1 MITIYKDKNDISDDM
16 EYVELND
23 IFFNQK
29 TILKLD
35 NYAKEI
41 IEKVDGSK
49 LLSKYKIMSKF
60 NEVALDIDCLSTGC
74 KTILNVLYFPNKVFC
89 MKECGDNAIELLYS
103 LKNGNIYSDYAMI
116 PFEMPA
122 VRVANNSKYQIIDDY
137 EELKRWWKNEMLTKS
152 DEEFLNNSYFICN
165 KFCIF

>member
-1 MITIYKDKNDISDDM
+1 VITIYKDKNDISDDM

-74 KTILNVLYFPNKVFC
+74 KTILNVIF
-89 MKECGDNAIELLYS
+89 
-103 LKNGNIYSDYAMI
+103 
-116 PFEMPA
+116 
-122 VRVANNSKYQIIDDY
+122 SK
-137 EELKRWWKNEMLTKS
+137 
-152 DEEFLNNSYFICN
+152 
-165 KFCIF
+165 

>member
-35 NYAKEI
+35 NCAKEI

-49 LLSKYKIMSKF
+49 VLIKY
-60 NEVALDIDCLSTGC
+60 
-74 KTILNVLYFPNKVFC
+74 
-89 MKECGDNAIELLYS
+89 
-103 LKNGNIYSDYAMI
+103 
-116 PFEMPA
+116 
-122 VRVANNSKYQIIDDY
+122 
-137 EELKRWWKNEMLTKS
+137 
-152 DEEFLNNSYFICN
+152 
-165 KFCIF
+165 

>member
-41 IEKVDGSK
+41 IKKVDGSK

-116 PFEMPA
+116 HFDMPA
-122 VRVANNSKYQIIDDY
+122 VRVANNSKYHIINDY
-137 EELKRWWKNEMLTKS
+137 EELKVSRK
-152 DEEFLNNSYFICN
+152 
-165 KFCIF
+165 

>member
-41 IEKVDGSK
+41 IEKVDVSK
-49 LLSKYKIMSKF
+49 LLRNYKIMYKF
-60 NEVALDIDCLSTGC
+60 NEVSLDIDCLSTGC

-116 PFEMPA
+116 PFDMPA
-122 VRVANNSKYQIIDDY
+122 VRVANNSKYHIINDY
-137 EELKRWWKNEMLTKS
+137 EELKKWWENEM
-152 DEEFLNNSYFICN
+152 
-165 KFCIF
+165 

>member
-74 KTILNVLYFPNKVFC
+74 KTKCIIF
-89 MKECGDNAIELLYS
+89 
-103 LKNGNIYSDYAMI
+103 
-116 PFEMPA
+116 
-122 VRVANNSKYQIIDDY
+122 SK
-137 EELKRWWKNEMLTKS
+137 
-152 DEEFLNNSYFICN
+152 
-165 KFCIF
+165 

>member
-49 LLSKYKIMSKF
+49 LLSKYK
-60 NEVALDIDCLSTGC
+60 NYV
-74 KTILNVLYFPNKVFC
+74 
-89 MKECGDNAIELLYS
+89 
-103 LKNGNIYSDYAMI
+103 
-116 PFEMPA
+116 
-122 VRVANNSKYQIIDDY
+122 
-137 EELKRWWKNEMLTKS
+137 
-152 DEEFLNNSYFICN
+152 
-165 KFCIF
+165 